1 MVREKQEMM
10 IKELGGVKSGG
21 VVSLGTEVIAEM
33 QDGNARGAEE
43 ALYRRHRR
51 ERERNRDTIENVRT
65 VMMVA
70 AATLVSFM
78 LILLLTPIGMV
89 LPFGVALFALI
100 VLMGAVVVTGV
111 VRTMLENV
119 AYEKDMKRAGQRAA
133 VRELMFRMRH
143 MSMTADAKKM
153 PRRRGRRR

>member
-1 MVREKQEMM
+1 M
-10 IKELGGVKSGG
+10 IKDLGGVKSGG

-51 ERERNRDTIENVRT
+51 ERERNRDTIENVGT

-111 VRTMLENV
+111 VRIVLESV
-119 AYEKDMKRAGQRAA
+119 AYDKDMKRAGQRAA
-133 VRELMFRMRH
+133 VREIMFRMRRMPT
-143 MSMTADAKKM
+143 MSAKSNKI